1 MLLVELI
8 QSDSDREL
16 ESALRAALSARKAG
30 SITTVGF
37 NQLAKSAGLTSLSK
51 SAFDNFVANHPE
63 LSAGIEQTSDNG
75 IALADPDAEPEMD
88 MPDDAEQP
96 ADDSAPPADGAA
108 DDVAMA
114 AGAEDGATLAPD
126 AMDDIGGLDL
136 TAGTNTGAP
145 MTPSSRV
152 SPNQG
157 NAITPHPQ
165 EYNTVQKSAQR
176 ALGRRV

>member
-37 NQLAKSAGLTSLSK
+37 NQLAKSAGLTSLTK

-88 MPDDAEQP
+88 MPDDA
-96 ADDSAPPADGAA
+96 A

-114 AGAEDGATLAPD
+114 AGGADDATLAPD
-126 AMDDIGGLDL
+126 AVDDFGGPDL

-152 SPNQG
+152 SPDQG
-157 NAITPHPQ
+157 NAIKPQPQ
-165 EYNTVQKSAQR
+165 EYDTVQRSAQR

>member
-114 AGAEDGATLAPD
+114 ADGATLAPD
-126 AMDDIGGLDL
+126 AMDDLGGLDL

-152 SPNQG
+152 SPDQG
-157 NAITPHPQ
+157 NAITPKPQ
-165 EYNTVQKSAQR
+165 EYDTVQRSAQR
-176 ALGRRV
+176 ALGRRL

>member
-16 ESALRAALSARKAG
+16 ESAVRAALSARKAG

-51 SAFDNFVANHPE
+51 SAFDNFISNHPE

-75 IALADPDAEPEMD
+75 IALADPSAEPEMD
-88 MPDDAEQP
+88 MPDDTEQP
-96 ADDSAPPADGAA
+96 EDGAA
-108 DDVAMA
+108 DDVAA
-114 AGAEDGATLAPD
+114 AADDSTLAPD
-126 AMDDIGGLDL
+126 AVDDFGGPDL
-136 TAGTNTGAP
+136 MAGTNTGVP

-152 SPNQG
+152 SPDQD

-165 EYNTVQKSAQR
+165 EYDTVQKSAQR

>member
-30 SITTVGF
+30 SITTMGF

-88 MPDDAEQP
+88 MPDDTEQP
-96 ADDSAPPADGAA
+96 EGGAA

-114 AGAEDGATLAPD
+114 AGGADNATLAPD
-126 AMDDIGGLDL
+126 AVDDFGGPDL

-152 SPNQG
+152 SPDQG
-157 NAITPHPQ
+157 NAISPQPQ
-165 EYNTVQKSAQR
+165 EYDTVQRSAQR

>member
-37 NQLAKSAGLTSLSK
+37 NQLAKSAGLTSLTK

-88 MPDDAEQP
+88 MPDDA
-96 ADDSAPPADGAA
+96 A

-114 AGAEDGATLAPD
+114 AGGADNATLAPD
-126 AMDDIGGLDL
+126 AVDDFGGPDL

-152 SPNQG
+152 SPDQG
-157 NAITPHPQ
+157 NAIRPQPQ
-165 EYNTVQKSAQR
+165 EYDTVQRSAQR

>member
-1 MLLVELI
+1 MLSVTLY
-8 QSDSDREL
+8 Q
-16 ESALRAALSARKAG
+16 
-30 SITTVGF
+30 T
-37 NQLAKSAGLTSLSK
+37 
-51 SAFDNFVANHPE
+51 AFDNFVANHPE

-88 MPDDAEQP
+88 MPDDA
-96 ADDSAPPADGAA
+96 A

-114 AGAEDGATLAPD
+114 AGGADDATLAPD
-126 AMDDIGGLDL
+126 AVDDFGGPDL

-152 SPNQG
+152 SPDQG
-157 NAITPHPQ
+157 NAIRPQPQ
-165 EYNTVQKSAQR
+165 EYDTVQRSAQR